1 MMGILNFPWWK
12 TRNDSAQQGPDISF
26 EPSVNVIRRYAAD
39 IEKHGMPLDSGLP
52 AYFRKCADYFE
63 RNE

>member
-1 MMGILNFPWWK
+1 MKLLNFPFWK
-12 TRNDSAQQGPDISF
+12 TRDEKGPYIPF

-63 RNE
+63 WLEY